1 MAFTLMANFA
11 RYKHHL
17 SMVLVQILS
26 AIVYFITEAAFNEGL
41 NTYVYVSY
49 RFILAGMLM
58 FPVAYFIERK
68 SRPKMTLVMFLEI
81 FVVSL
86 FGICLTFIMFF
97 ISMRCTSPT
106 FVSAV
111 YNTVSSLT
119 FLIAIMFRMEVVDVR
134 SRRGMAKVL
143 GTLISLAGVTIITLY
158 KGPALQNVWGTP
170 IHMKRLSIHENWI
183 KGSILTI
190 ASCITLS
197 SWYIMQTFTMRK
209 YPAELSLT
217 AWISFTGGAQS
228 AVFTVLVQHK
238 PGVWS
243 INMLGIDFW
252 AITYCGIIGSGLL
265 IFIQL
270 WCMKEKGPVF
280 VSMFNPLQ
288 TVIVAVLAYF
298 VFGEKLYTGS
308 ILGGVTVIIGLYL
321 LLWGKEK
328 DESYAE
334 SQELPSS
341 HSVELKAAN
350 KEEAASAVKVEP

>member
-1 MAFTLMANFA
+1 MAYTLMANFA
-11 RYKHHL
+11 KYRHHL
-17 SMVLVQILS
+17 SMVVVQILS
-26 AIVYFITEAAFNEGL
+26 SIVYFITEAAFNEGL

-49 RFILAGMLM
+49 RFLLAGLLL
-58 FPVAYFIERK
+58 FPVAYFIER
-68 SRPKMTLVMFLEI
+68 
-81 FVVSL
+81 
-86 FGICLTFIMFF
+86 ICLTFIMFF
-97 ISMRCTSPT
+97 VSMRCTSPT
-106 FVSAV
+106 FVAAV

-119 FLIAIMFRMEVVDVR
+119 FLIAILFRMEVVDVR
-134 SRRGMAKVL
+134 SHRGMAKIL
-143 GTLISLAGVTIITLY
+143 GTLISLLGVTVITLY
-158 KGPALQNVWGTP
+158 KGPALQNMWGTP
-170 IHMKRLSIHENWI
+170 IHMKRLSIHENWV

-217 AWISFTGGAQS
+217 AWISFIGGTQS

-298 VFGEKLYTGS
+298 VFGEKMYTGS

-321 LLWGKEK
+321 LLWGKDK
-328 DESYAE
+328 DETYTK

-341 HSVELKAAN
+341 HSLELKVPKSEEVAA
-350 KEEAASAVKVEP
+350 ALKVEP

>member
-1 MAFTLMANFA
+1 
-11 RYKHHL
+11 
-17 SMVLVQILS
+17 
-26 AIVYFITEAAFNEGL
+26 
-41 NTYVYVSY
+41 
-49 RFILAGMLM
+49 
-58 FPVAYFIERK
+58 
-68 SRPKMTLVMFLEI
+68 
-81 FVVSL
+81 
-86 FGICLTFIMFF
+86 
-97 ISMRCTSPT
+97 MRCTSPT
-106 FVSAV
+106 FVAAV

-119 FLIAIMFRMEVVDVR
+119 FLIAILFRMEVVDVR
-134 SRRGMAKVL
+134 SHRGMAKIL
-143 GTLISLAGVTIITLY
+143 GTLISLLGVTVITLY
-158 KGPALQNVWGTP
+158 KGPALQNMWDTP
-170 IHMKRLSIHENWI
+170 IHMKRLSIHENWV

-217 AWISFTGGAQS
+217 AWISFIGGTQS

-270 WCMKEKGPVF
+270 WCMKERGPVF
-280 VSMFNPLQ
+280 VSMFSPLQ

-298 VFGEKLYTGS
+298 VFGEKMYTGS

-321 LLWGKEK
+321 LLWGKDK
-328 DESYAE
+328 DETYTK
-334 SQELPSS
+334 SQELPSL
-341 HSVELKAAN
+341 HSMELKVA
-350 KEEAASAVKVEP
+350 KPEEYGSNGIQGDICNGTQGDSEMPPTAYFLQRKSRPDMILALFLELFLPSLIGMEIVHVRTLTSPSSFCTKDLLHFQAWGLPRFT